1 MKKEITKE
9 NQQLDSTNSRRTLLK
24 GLGSGLMLSGL
35 ASAALAKTRSQ
46 EATAKT
52 STKALEKEKNS
63 MVAAC
68 ENKLMQ
74 SVPFRGKHQA
84 GIITPEPAEAI
95 FIAFS
100 VVAKDLNGL
109 RDMFKR
115 LTTRIDFL
123 TKANKQDQPQT
134 NKRFPPVNS
143 GILGPHIYPD
153 NLTVTVSL
161 GSTLFEKAKYGLKKL
176 KPKQLTIM
184 PPFPNDALDKDWCD
198 GDLVLQICGN
208 TRETVIYAV
217 RDIIKYTPDV
227 LVPKW
232 KMDGFLPA
240 RDICMRNTAINLL
253 GFKDGTG
260 NASNKDDKLM
270 NELVWVGKNNGE
282 PEWAWNGSY
291 QAIRLIRFFVEFWDR
306 TPLGEQEEVNFGR
319 KKMSGAPLGKSHE
332 FDDPEFNK
340 DPDGEVTSLTT
351 HIRRAEP
358 RSPERH
364 VAKLRRR
371 SYSYSLGLRKNGHL
385 DMGLNFVCY
394 QNSLADGF
402 ISTQNRLNGEDLEE
416 YIQPFGGGYFYALPG
431 VSETGYIGQSL
442 IEAAEKLQNH
452 KNNTKKTS

>member
-1 MKKEITKE
+1 MKKDKTTQD
-9 NQQLDSTNSRRTLLK
+9 NRTNSIKPISINKLTSRRNVLK
-24 GLGSGLMLSGL
+24 GLGGGLIAGGL
-35 ASAALAKTRSQ
+35 APTAFAKDSGNEKAK
-46 EATAKT
+46 EAII
-52 STKALEKEKNS
+52 NS
-63 MVAAC
+63 C
-68 ENKLMQ
+68 EQTLMQ

-100 VVAKDLNGL
+100 VVAKDLDGL
-109 RDMFKR
+109 RDLFKR

-123 TKANKQDQPQT
+123 TKPNEHDQPQT
-134 NKRFPPVNS
+134 NKRFPPINS

-161 GSTLFEKAKYGLKKL
+161 GATLFAKAQYGLKDL
-176 KPKQLTIM
+176 KPRQLIIM

-208 TRETVIYAV
+208 TRETVIYAL

-232 KMDGFLPA
+232 KIDGFLPA

-270 NELVWVGKNNGE
+270 NELVWVGKDNSE
-282 PEWAWNGSY
+282 PEWAWGGSY

-319 KKMSGAPLGKSHE
+319 KKMSGAPLGKNHE
-332 FDDPEFNK
+332 MDDPEFDK
-340 DPDGEVTSLTT
+340 DPDGEVTALST

-358 RSPERH
+358 RVPERH

-394 QNSLADGF
+394 QNDLQKGF
-402 ISTQNRLNGEDLEE
+402 IETQNRLNGEDLEE
-416 YIQPFGGGYFYALPG
+416 YIKPFGGGFFYALPG
-431 VSETGYIGQSL
+431 ISAKGYIGQSL
-442 IEAAEKLQNH
+442 IEAAEKLQQS
-452 KNNTKKTS
+452 KTTQPANS